1 MAGSWNWHEH
11 PLPLL
16 VGSPLPSS
24 PAASA
29 ASDLI
34 YHSEGGSGTVRS
46 PGTASLWPHLI
57 EIQAQQTLHT
67 GKWLLG
73 TRNK

>member
-1 MAGSWNWHEH
+1 MVGPQDWHEH
-11 PLPLL
+11 PLPLPA
-16 VGSPLPSS
+16 GSPPSS
-24 PAASA
+24 PEASA
-29 ASDLI
+29 VSDLI

-46 PGTASLWPHLI
+46 LGTASPWPHLI
-57 EIQAQQTLHT
+57 EIRAWQTLHT